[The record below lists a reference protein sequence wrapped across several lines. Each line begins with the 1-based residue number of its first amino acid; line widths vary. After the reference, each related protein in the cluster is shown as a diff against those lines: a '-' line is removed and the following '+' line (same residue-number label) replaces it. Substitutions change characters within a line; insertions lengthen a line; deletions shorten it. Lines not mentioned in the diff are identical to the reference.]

1 MLGFVGD
8 VGSEV
13 ASDDAVPG
21 GVVLLVELLLDVG
34 GDVLLDV
41 VFLQRLG
48 RAVDGVLLHLLR
60 HVRVLEHRLRLLLL
74 ASLAVPTALVH
85 NHSRPRLEAVAEVVE
100 DLRSKCV

>member
-13 ASDDAVPG
+13 ASDDAEPG

-34 GDVLLDV
+34 GDVLLEV

-48 RAVDGVLLHLLR
+48 RAVDGVLLHLFR
-60 HVRVLEHRLRLLLL
+60 HVRVLDHRLPLL
-74 ASLAVPTALVH
+74 VLVKEEDGDLET
-85 NHSRPRLEAVAEVVE
+85 RP
-100 DLRSKCV
+100 DSDGGYG